1 MTQISVDPT
10 PLPSQKLTHVLPLES
25 TAMQRTLGYL
35 AAMAVV
41 VIWSGYFLSLRQGAL
56 SPLGTLELTFFRF
69 AIPAFLLLPLVI
81 RRWRR
86 LLAVSPV
93 WLMGMAAGAG
103 LPFFLISAVAMQTAP
118 VAHGSTLIP
127 GTAPLFVTA
136 LAVLAFRQSLSALRA
151 LGLLAVILGIACLL
165 LAAWVEPG
173 RDLWLAQLMLLFAG
187 LMWAIFTISLRQSG
201 LGPMEAA
208 AVVTLPSTLVLLLYM
223 VVSGSALQL
232 HTLPSQEWLL
242 QLAVQGLAVGLGAG
256 FLYGYAIRNL
266 GAETTAA
273 LGSLTPVVA
282 TLAALSFFQESIEIS
297 TLVGLSLVTLGVVCA
312 SGLLNPKRRH

>member
-1 MTQISVDPT
+1 MTQVPLNSVHSPSK
-10 PLPSQKLTHVLPLES
+10 PLMTVLPLKS
-25 TAMQRTLGYL
+25 TGVHRALGY
-35 AAMAVV
+35 AAALAVV

-69 AIPAFLLLPLVI
+69 AVPALLLLPLAM

-86 LLAVSPV
+86 LLAVNPV
-93 WLMGMAAGAG
+93 WLVGMAVGAG

-136 LAVLAFRQSLSALRA
+136 LAVLVFKQPWSGLRA
-151 LGLLAVILGIACLL
+151 TGLLAVLVGIGCLML
-165 LAAWVEPG
+165 TAWIEPG

-187 LMWAIFTISLRQSG
+187 LMWALFTISLRQSG

-208 AVVTLPSTLVLLLYM
+208 AVVTLPSTAALLLYM
-223 VVSGSALQL
+223 LVTGSGLQIDS
-232 HTLPSQEWLL
+232 LPAQQWLL
-242 QLAVQGLAVGLGAG
+242 QLVVQGLAVGLGAG
-256 FLYGYAIRNL
+256 FLYGFAVRTL
-266 GAETTAA
+266 GAETTSAM
-273 LGSLTPVVA
+273 GSLTPVVA
-282 TLAALSFFQESIEIS
+282 TLAALSFFQESIEMS

>member
-1 MTQISVDPT
+1 MTQITANSCT
-10 PLPSQKLTHVLPLES
+10 PNQGLTTVLPLES
-25 TAMQRTLGYL
+25 TAVQRLLGY
-35 AAMAVV
+35 AAALTVV
-41 VIWSGYFLSLRQGAL
+41 IIWSGYFLSLRQGAL

-69 AIPAFLLLPLVI
+69 AVPAFLLLPLALH
-81 RRWRR
+81 RWRR
-86 LLAVSPV
+86 LLAVNPI
-93 WLMGMAAGAG
+93 WLIGMTVGAG

-127 GTAPLFVTA
+127 GTAPLFVTT
-136 LAVLAFRQSLSALRA
+136 LAVLAFRQHLSVTRGI
-151 LGLLAVILGIACLL
+151 GLLAVVVGIGCLL

-187 LMWAIFTISLRQSG
+187 LMWALFTISLRQSG

-223 VVSGSALQL
+223 LFTGTGLQL
-232 HTLPSQEWLL
+232 DSLPTQEWLV
-242 QLAVQGLAVGLGAG
+242 QMAVQGLAVGLGAG
-256 FLYGYAIRNL
+256 FLYGFAVRTL
-266 GAETTAA
+266 GAETTSA

-282 TLAALSFFQESIEIS
+282 TLAALSFFQESIEMS